1 MVEENVVIFKV
12 GTEEAVQ
19 SLGDLKNNVKV
30 LKEALDGL
38 DIGTQEYQDTLMELR
53 VNQNAVKDAMH
64 ATSSSLATVTQSAT
78 GAVESYN
85 GLVHRMAALKE
96 EFRSTTDEVRRGDL
110 GKQIKQINDRLKDM
124 DALQGNY
131 QRNVGNYANSVI
143 DAFSKMGGGAAQA
156 INPIRNMTG
165 ALNVMSKTPVIAVL
179 GVLAQVIMKV
189 ISALHSSEE
198 ATNAMNVALSG
209 FRAIADVSTRALQ
222 LLGEG
227 VAKVTGWI
235 GKLAAAITGT
245 TDAMKEREGI
255 ARNEVKLAE
264 QQRQTI
270 VANAEA
276 ERAVAELRAKAADK
290 VNYSAKERLEFLKQA
305 GDKEKEIAKRAY
317 EDAKLQYEIT
327 KAKNALTKS
336 SAEEKRAEAEAYAAM
351 LKAETNYHNQIRTIN
366 AAITTSTKE
375 MAQEVKGAGK
385 EVVDFKKV
393 VADALQSML
402 NDISVEDTT
411 DKVMADLDKA
421 EKAANDRANKIAAG
435 RLSDM
440 DKATKHQLELNEI
453 LTEDDEARAA
463 KAYEIQ
469 KAANDRRLTALQDFA
484 AQAIERGD
492 LTAYLDYSQQA
503 ADLAVDIET
512 NALREKMRLRQ
523 KDVEDAKAKAAEQRQ
538 IMEMSVGA
546 TSDIFSALAAIYEA
560 DGEANAKSAKRAKAL
575 QIASTTIDTISGAVA
590 AYMNAVKAIKDP
602 ILGPIIGAAQ
612 AAAVSAAGYAN
623 IRKIQATDVS
633 GKSTGSTASAPAF
646 VTAPTVN
653 VGTPTTTTTN
663 STGED
668 TVNSTPGD
676 SQPLQVYILESQI
689 QASTNAART
698 KVQESSF

>member
-110 GKQIKQINDRLKDM
+110 GKQIKQINDRLKEM
-124 DALQGNY
+124 DELQGNY
-131 QRNVGNYANSVI
+131 QRNVGNYGSALNNLGSILRGMPGQLGSVAQSVSSVGGALKAVSSNPLMGLIGLIAPILIKIVQALKQNKGAI
-143 DAFSKMGGGAAQA
+143 DAVKKATSALQPVMDLASKAIEVMAGWLAKAVEWLAGLAANAAGAFKTVVAGA
-156 INPIRNMTG
+156 VGVGNTLKESLLTPIRTIIEAFKGLGNVLSDVFTG
-165 ALNVMSKTPVIAVL
+165 NFK
-179 GVLAQVIMKV
+179 KV
-189 ISALHSSEE
+189 K
-198 ATNAMNVALSG
+198 
-209 FRAIADVSTRALQ
+209 D
-222 LLGEG
+222 
-227 VAKVTGWI
+227 
-235 GKLAAAITGT
+235 
-245 TDAMKEREGI
+245 D
-255 ARNEVKLAE
+255 
-264 QQRQTI
+264 
-270 VANAEA
+270 
-276 ERAVAELRAKAADK
+276 AKAAMDGIVGAVKRGFSFKANFEAGKTVGEAFAAGLGAGRGKDK
-290 VNYSAKERLEFLKQA
+290 
-305 GDKEKEIAKRAY
+305 
-317 EDAKLQYEIT
+317 
-327 KAKNALTKS
+327 
-336 SAEEKRAEAEAYAAM
+336 AA
-351 LKAETNYHNQIRTIN
+351 
-366 AAITTSTKE
+366 S
-375 MAQEVKGAGK
+375 AGK
-385 EVVDFKKV
+385 ELAEAFNAGLLD
-393 VADALQSML
+393 
-402 NDISVEDTT
+402 NIEVEDIGLEELERA
-411 DKVMADLDKA
+411 MAEANKKAKARADQRIKDLDKA
-421 EKAANDRANKIAAG
+421 A
-435 RLSDM
+435 
-440 DKATKHQLELNEI
+440 KHQLELNEI

-633 GKSTGSTASAPAF
+633 GKSTGSTVSAPAF
-646 VTAPTVN
+646 VTAPTVA

-676 SQPLQVYILESQI
+676 SQPVQVYILDSQI
-689 QASTNAART
+689 QASNNATRT